1 METNKKKSKLIVTA
15 LITIILVL
23 LIAGTAF
30 ASGNHNP
37 KKRYPMGDHSDGAIV
52 WGATK
57 AEVFKYFADLNW
69 DGIPTWLFAEY
80 NISLWCG
87 QKGAHISPYMTVTE
101 EHYWA
106 WEEQTETSK
115 VPYTE
120 HNPYAWYRRT
130 KTMGLVTDHH
140 DWEYNTF
147 LAELTDASYCGAIQ
161 HRYDED
167 DQPVINSL
175 ENGAPGRAYPKENSH
190 SIEWYYNRDLIEKD
204 YQHLRYVLTAR
215 PIYKTAD
222 DVPACPEVE
231 QVDKEDGEFDV
242 KEKQNAIWH
251 IPEFSGTGEGVGD
264 DRNLGT
270 IATEYQKFYDTIH
283 PNGPGEDRY
292 EDIIRPYNA
301 WKDKDEMK
309 DHYNDIEEDK
319 IQLPDEAKELK
330 DYKYKDTG
338 VEVDAATGA
347 YLLGPYCIDY
357 SVNDET
363 KDRFGAPDLDFCEVK
378 YNAIQDIT
386 IYNQDKK
393 NIKDF
398 GGSFKIVYP
407 SAGAPLSK
415 KEAKLVRINDKPY
428 EVEDVKL
435 DGEEIFAPESRKV
448 FYIVVERGNMKPE
461 DFKGIHAKFDFQYLE
476 HVDGTA
482 SEYKTQLREYWY
494 SRQDGELFTYHF
506 EGAYCAGHDIFGN
519 CMFMPYNKSEK
530 TVETYI
536 YELHRDECSHESQVM
551 AAYSHDGWRH
561 YKKYSIV
568 ISSEWEI
575 EPPPNIQIQ
584 KLCENCGPLFGAEF
598 DIELKFEGKDGQNE
612 TPVNVTQ
619 YFTRV
624 TDTKGL
630 ATITSEEIEGK
641 GVYLRTFSGY
651 IHVTIT
657 ETQPPAG
664 HKLNTSPHPML
675 IRLEKGKME
684 MCGGENVEWIV
695 ENDTA
700 ISRMTIWNEDGGTP
714 IIQLA
719 KVDSNA
725 GLVREAFF
733 EVHVSYTDPN
743 GVRYENGRVVRY
755 GDIIDKKYN
764 IIRGKTKNG
773 ILNLTVEDFAN
784 MKYGFNI
791 VGYTG
796 KITLDIVEVRV
807 DNGGY
812 SVSPNSKDVT
822 LTYEAGELVDYTEF
836 TDAPVVTHYV
846 YDNPL
851 AEIYDWAS
859 GRTSFS
865 NLSID
870 VQRYVEQWISR
881 QQSRHTEMK
890 YEDILAWLVSYL
902 EEGQRNGTL
911 NIYDNIEEWKAS
923 TMTTEAIGTAN
934 GAIAQIT
941 IEDFPGKDIDIPDI
955 PKTPKPNPLFMT
967 IAGTVFLDQ
976 TTTKGELDESN
987 GELDKGETLLMGIE
1001 VTLYEENGTKATLV
1015 QEDEEIRTNPTMT
1028 NFNGYYEFRGVDPMK
1043 KYYVEFKYNGME
1055 YKTTNSGTAAYNS
1068 EEWAKTSKGSDL
1080 SSSRAGV
1087 TGKYQNITYDTKAY
1101 DYYEIQGLYT
1111 EMAKETLQYIRDNN
1125 SYPADPYS
1133 LIGAHPEDK
1142 EIADKIAYMKA
1153 CEVKAY
1159 AGYSSIQSGIG
1170 SPNGNGTY
1178 PYIDLGDRF
1187 VMDGASINTEGD
1199 SISFAGDTVKKLYPG
1214 QLQVHLGLV
1223 ERDSTDLS
1231 LLTDIVETNVL
1242 VNGYDTTYGY
1252 HQGLS
1257 SYHQYIFEEDYNY
1270 SKTPN
1275 TNGIAYYTEDNIDLY
1290 LTYEITV
1297 RNDTKVPV
1305 APLEIVDYYNSRF
1318 TYSDSY
1324 TTSKGNPIAGLR
1336 INGNAVERMVSGS
1349 GYNNAGVGSMPDG
1362 YKALFINLGDGYM
1375 LNSPDEEL
1383 KIQITFKLTE
1393 PGGHA
1398 TQALKEMLLQEDRD
1412 NKYSRSWEIKNYA
1425 EINAYKTPEGYLDR
1439 DSHPGNFEIAEFEK
1453 LLAAYQ
1459 EAYARYVFSQS
1470 EDDKRAV
1477 KLALGRM
1484 TDLREDDAWKVSL
1497 ILSNNGYVRELS
1509 GNVWEAINDEVKNS
1523 LHLQKGFGERL
1534 LTKSDKSEL
1543 NLAGIKVELVEM
1555 LKNTEFNPD
1564 PDNSRDGAT
1573 QLVRGQ
1579 TVTDENGNYKFTA
1592 YIAGDYAVRFVYGD
1606 YEDESKTIYSKVS
1619 KNTFKPESEADP
1631 LPING
1636 QYYQS
1641 TKANPDTDSEQYWY
1655 KQRVYNETTKLP
1667 DEITGIPRYS
1677 DAYDDAYSRLSQM
1690 KSKIYLKEDSK
1701 DDEGRSIPI
1710 DKLTP
1715 TNSTSTEYDYD
1726 GVLEVESTRHTDPMY
1741 AYTSTMELEIEYTRP
1756 ETLGNAGN
1764 IFYGYSISDIDF
1776 GITPRAYNDLTIDK
1790 YVDNIKL
1797 YTVDGNKLIDADFNA
1812 DGTVKR
1818 LNKED
1823 QPLVIDEDKK
1833 NITYL
1838 DGLIDVIYN
1847 TELLQGATLEITYK
1861 VVVSNDSLYDKDKKI
1876 YDTIKYISKDG
1887 KVVAVAYY
1895 DEAVEN
1901 LTSYEGNG
1909 RGTPTIVY
1917 HNLFGDKDYSDT
1929 ALSKEHNAR
1938 ISNASDRIKK
1948 YDLITDYNVGDA
1960 EIITS
1965 RATNIVDYINTPF
1978 DVNHENFA
1986 KEGVNKRW
1994 EATNPK
2000 EFVSSREKY
2009 KAENGKQDLLETYD
2023 HIVRATDK
2031 EGNVSPLYNV
2041 LKPGET
2047 TEDEIVLSGILG
2059 TSASGSSDFEFS
2071 NLIEITRMRNT
2082 AGKIVDIEGYD
2093 IKGDI
2098 ARETSEVRHLK
2109 NIDGEPPAEESPKY
2123 APTISTS
2130 KSPTIKINVAA
2141 GLTVI
2146 QDVVGSNVGIVIIA
2160 LVILAAGIVL
2170 IKRFVIPSHKE

>member
-1 METNKKKSKLIVTA
+1 MEKKKKISSKLK
-15 LITIILVL
+15 LIIILTFAIVVL
-23 LIAGTAF
+23 SAGIVSAVV
-30 ASGNHNP
+30 H
-37 KKRYPMGDHSDGAIV
+37 RYPMSDHHDGAIV
-52 WGATK
+52 WGPTK
-57 AEVFKYFADLNW
+57 GEIFKQFWDDPNNYNW
-69 DGIPTWLFAEY
+69 DNLPTWLFAEW
-80 NISLWCG
+80 NISLWCA
-87 QKGAHISPYMTVTE
+87 QKGGWIGGKSQLVTE

-106 WEEQTETSK
+106 YVSKEGDPQYETHT
-115 VPYTE
+115 VPYDE
-120 HNPYAWYRRT
+120 NNPFKWYRRSE
-130 KTMGLVTDHH
+130 TMGLVTDHH
-140 DWEYNTF
+140 DWEFNKYEK
-147 LAELTDASYCGAIQ
+147 ELKDASYCGKYTAE
-161 HRYDED
+161 YDED
-167 DQPVINSL
+167 DQPIIDSL
-175 ENGAPGRAYPKENSH
+175 EAGAPGRAYPKENAH

-204 YQHLRYVLTAR
+204 YQHLRYILTAR
-215 PIYKTAD
+215 PIYDNAD
-222 DVPACPEVE
+222 DVPRDPEPIN
-231 QVDKEDGEFDV
+231 KEDGEFDV
-242 KEKQNAIWH
+242 KEKQGAIWR
-251 IPEFSGTGEGVGD
+251 IPEFSGNIVNESELPD
-264 DRNLGT
+264 DRNLGH
-270 IATEYQKFYDTIH
+270 IALEYQKFYEAIH
-283 PNGPGEDRY
+283 NATGEDRY
-292 EDIIRPYNA
+292 EDIIKPYNA
-301 WKDKDEMK
+301 WKDRDEMK
-309 DHYNDIEEDK
+309 ETSDDIEESTIK
-319 IQLPDEAKELK
+319 LPDEDKELK
-330 DYKYKDTG
+330 DYIYKDTG
-338 VEVDAATGA
+338 VEVDAWTGA

-357 SVNDET
+357 SVNDEE
-363 KDRFGAPDLDFCEVK
+363 KDRYGAPTFDVCEVK

-386 IYNQDKK
+386 VYNQDGK
-393 NIKDF
+393 NIEDF

-407 SAGAPLSK
+407 SEGVPTSK
-415 KEAKLVRINDKPY
+415 EEAKLVRINDKPY

-435 DGEEIFAPESRKV
+435 DGEEIFAPESRRP
-448 FYIVVERGNMKPE
+448 FYIVVIRGDMKAE
-461 DFKGIHAKFDFQYLE
+461 DFTGIHAKIDFQYLE

-482 SEYKTQLREYWY
+482 SEYKTRVREHWY
-494 SRQDGELFTYHF
+494 SRQDGDLFKYKFT
-506 EGAYCAGHDIFGN
+506 GSYCAGHDEWGN
-519 CMFMPYNKSEK
+519 CIMKSSSKSEE

-536 YELHRDECSHESQVM
+536 YELHRKECSHKAQIM

-575 EPPPNIQIQ
+575 EPPPNIQVQ
-584 KLCENCGPLFGAEF
+584 KLCKECGPLYGAEF
-598 DIELKFEGKDGQNE
+598 DIELRFEGKDGQNE
-612 TPVNVTQ
+612 TPVNKTL
-619 YFTRV
+619 YFTRI

-630 ATITSEEIEGK
+630 ATVTAEEIEAE
-641 GVYLRTFSGY
+641 GVYIRTFSGY
-651 IHVTIT
+651 ITAVFK

-664 HKLNTSPHPML
+664 HKLNDTEATMI
-675 IRLEKGKME
+675 IRLEKGAMQ
-684 MCGGENVEWIV
+684 MCGGYGVEWIRD
-695 ENDTA
+695 EETA
-700 ISRMTIWNEDGGTP
+700 IARITIYNEDGGIP

-725 GLVREAFF
+725 GLVKEAFF
-733 EVHVSYTDPN
+733 EVHVSYTDPE
-743 GVRYENGRVVRY
+743 GVVYRDGKIVRY
-755 GDIIDKKYN
+755 GDLIDKKYN
-764 IIRGKTKNG
+764 IIRGRTKNG

-807 DNGGY
+807 DSGGY
-812 SVSPNSKDVT
+812 SVSPRSKDVT
-822 LTYEAGELVDYTEF
+822 LTYHEGELVDYTEY
-836 TDAPVVTHYV
+836 TDAPVITHYI

-851 AEIYDWAS
+851 AEIYDWAK
-859 GRTSFS
+859 GRISYS
-865 NLSID
+865 NLSKD
-870 VQRYVEQWISR
+870 VQRYVDRWLSR
-881 QQSRHTEMK
+881 QQNKHPEMK
-890 YEDILAWLVSYL
+890 YDDILAWLVSYL
-902 EEGQRNGTL
+902 EEGQREGTL
-911 NIYDNIEEWKAS
+911 NLYDNIEEWKHS
-923 TMTTEAIGTAN
+923 TMTTETKSTAKN
-934 GAIAQIT
+934 GEIAQIT

-955 PKTPKPNPLFMT
+955 PKTPEANPLFMT

-976 TTTKGELDESN
+976 TTTKGEIDESN
-987 GELDKGETLLMGIE
+987 GYLDKGETLLMGIE
-1001 VTLYEENGTKATLV
+1001 VTLYEENGTKATLIPA
-1015 QEDEEIRTNPTMT
+1015 DGEIRTNPTMT

-1055 YKTTNSGTAAYNS
+1055 YKTTQSENATYNG
-1068 EEWAKTSKGSDL
+1068 EAWAKTSKGSDL
-1080 SSSRAGV
+1080 ISSRAGV
-1087 TGKYQNITYDTKAY
+1087 TNKYNTVTYDTKAY
-1101 DYYEIQGLYT
+1101 DYYELQGLYT

-1133 LIGAHPEDK
+1133 LIGAHLEDK
-1142 EIADKIAYMKA
+1142 EIKDKIAYMKA

-1159 AGYSSIQSGIG
+1159 AGYNSIQSGIG
-1170 SPNGNGTY
+1170 SPSANGTY
-1178 PYIDLGDRF
+1178 AHSSLGDRF

-1214 QLQVHLGLV
+1214 QLQVHLGLI

-1231 LLTDIVETNVL
+1231 LLTDIVKTNVS
-1242 VNGYDTTYGY
+1242 VNGYDTTYNY

-1290 LTYEITV
+1290 LTYEIAV
-1297 RNDTKVPV
+1297 RNDTKIAT
-1305 APLEIVDYYNSRF
+1305 APLQIVDYYNNRF
-1318 TYSDSY
+1318 TYQDGY
-1324 TTSKGNPIAGLR
+1324 TTSKGNHIAGLR
-1336 INGNAVERMVSGS
+1336 INGNEVTGRITANGF
-1349 GYNNAGVGSMPDG
+1349 NNAGVSSKPKD
-1362 YKALFINLGDGYM
+1362 YNALFINLGQGYL
-1375 LNSPDEEL
+1375 LNSPDDEL
-1383 KIQITFKLTE
+1383 KIQITFKLTDRN
-1393 PGGHA
+1393 GHA
-1398 TQALKEMLLQEDRD
+1398 TEVLKEMLLQEDRD

-1425 EINAYKTPEGYLDR
+1425 EINAYYTPEGYLDR
-1439 DSHPGNFEIAEFEK
+1439 DSHPGTFEITKFEERLAE
-1453 LLAAYQ
+1453 YQ
-1459 EAYARYVFSQS
+1459 KAYAKYVFSQS

-1555 LKNTEFNPD
+1555 LKNTQHNPD

-1592 YIAGDYAVRFVYGD
+1592 YLAGDYAVRFVYGD
-1606 YEDESKTIYSKVS
+1606 YEDTSKTIYSKVS

-1641 TKANPDTDSEQYWY
+1641 TKANPNTDSEPYWY

-1690 KSKIYLKEDSK
+1690 KSKI
-1701 DDEGRSIPI
+1701 
-1710 DKLTP
+1710 DKAE
-1715 TNSTSTEYDYD
+1715 NSTSTEYDYD

-1741 AYTSTMELEIEYTRP
+1741 AYTSTMELEVEYTRP
-1756 ETLGNAGN
+1756 ATSGNASN
-1764 IFYGYSISDIDF
+1764 VFYGYSISDIDF
-1776 GITPRAYNDLTIDK
+1776 GITPRAYNDLGIDK
-1790 YVDNIKL
+1790 YVANIKL
-1797 YTVDGNKLIDADFNA
+1797 YTVDGNKLIDTNFDENGKVILDSATQNI
-1812 DGTVKR
+1812 VK
-1818 LNKED
+1818 
-1823 QPLVIDEDKK
+1823 DELTS
-1833 NITYL
+1833 NTYL
-1838 DGLIDVIYN
+1838 DNFIDIIYN
-1847 TELLQGATLEITYK
+1847 TELLQGATLEITFK
-1861 VVVSNDSLYDKDKKI
+1861 VVVSNDSLHDGDK

-1895 DEAVEN
+1895 DEAVET

-1917 HNLFGDKDYSDT
+1917 HNTSGDKDYSDT
-1929 ALSKEHNAR
+1929 VLTKEHNAR
-1938 ISNASDRIKK
+1938 VNNTSDRLRKFS
-1948 YDLITDYNVGDA
+1948 LITGYNVGNA

-1978 DVNHENFA
+1978 DVNHENFTKA
-1986 KEGVNKRW
+1986 GVNPYW
-1994 EATNPK
+1994 EPTDPSK
-2000 EFVSSREKY
+2000 FVSSREKY
-2009 KAENGKQDLLETYD
+2009 KAENGQDLLSTYD
-2023 HIVRATDK
+2023 HIVRATD
-2031 EGNVSPLYNV
+2031 NSPLYKV
-2041 LKPGET
+2041 LKPGER

-2093 IKGDI
+2093 IKGKTD
-2098 ARETSEVRHLK
+2098 RETSEVRHLK
-2109 NIDGEPPAEESPKY
+2109 NIDGEPPADETPKY
-2123 APTISTS
+2123 TPTISTS
-2130 KSPTIKINVAA
+2130 KSPTIKINVAD

>member
-1 METNKKKSKLIVTA
+1 MK
-15 LITIILVL
+15 
-23 LIAGTAF
+23 
-30 ASGNHNP
+30 
-37 KKRYPMGDHSDGAIV
+37 
-52 WGATK
+52 
-57 AEVFKYFADLNW
+57 
-69 DGIPTWLFAEY
+69 
-80 NISLWCG
+80 
-87 QKGAHISPYMTVTE
+87 
-101 EHYWA
+101 
-106 WEEQTETSK
+106 ETS
-115 VPYTE
+115 
-120 HNPYAWYRRT
+120 A
-130 KTMGLVTDHH
+130 
-140 DWEYNTF
+140 
-147 LAELTDASYCGAIQ
+147 
-161 HRYDED
+161 
-167 DQPVINSL
+167 
-175 ENGAPGRAYPKENSH
+175 
-190 SIEWYYNRDLIEKD
+190 
-204 YQHLRYVLTAR
+204 
-215 PIYKTAD
+215 
-222 DVPACPEVE
+222 
-231 QVDKEDGEFDV
+231 
-242 KEKQNAIWH
+242 
-251 IPEFSGTGEGVGD
+251 
-264 DRNLGT
+264 
-270 IATEYQKFYDTIH
+270 
-283 PNGPGEDRY
+283 
-292 EDIIRPYNA
+292 
-301 WKDKDEMK
+301 
-309 DHYNDIEEDK
+309 DIEESTIK
-319 IQLPDEAKELK
+319 LPDEDKELK
-330 DYKYKDTG
+330 DYIYKDTG
-338 VEVDAATGA
+338 VEVDAWTGA

-357 SVNDET
+357 SVNDEE
-363 KDRFGAPDLDFCEVK
+363 KDRYGAPTFDVCEVK

-386 IYNQDKK
+386 VYNQDGK
-393 NIKDF
+393 NIEDF

-407 SAGAPLSK
+407 SEGVPTSK
-415 KEAKLVRINDKPY
+415 EEAKLVRINDKPY

-435 DGEEIFAPESRKV
+435 DGEEIFAPESRRP
-448 FYIVVERGNMKPE
+448 FYIVVIRGNMKPE

-482 SEYKTQLREYWY
+482 SEYKTRMYEYWY
-494 SRQDGELFTYHF
+494 SRADGELFTYKF
-506 EGAYCAGHDIFGN
+506 TGAYCAGHDILGN
-519 CMFMPYNKSEK
+519 CMMTSYPKSEK

-536 YELHRDECSHESQVM
+536 YELHRDECSHKAQIT

-568 ISSEWEI
+568 ISSEWEVPN
-575 EPPPNIQIQ
+575 PPDIQLLKWCNQ
-584 KLCENCGPLFGAEF
+584 CEGPLYGAEF
-598 DIELKFEGKDGQNE
+598 DIELRFEGKDGQNE
-612 TPVNVTQ
+612 TPVNKTL
-619 YFTRV
+619 YFTRT

-630 ATITSEEIEGK
+630 ATVTSQEIEAE
-641 GVYLRTFSGY
+641 GVYMRTYTGY
-651 IHVTIT
+651 IYATFK
-657 ETQPPAG
+657 ENQPPAG
-664 HKLNTSPHPML
+664 HKINTQEYQEYCIV
-675 IRLEKGKME
+675 IRLEKGTMQ
-684 MCGGENVEWIV
+684 MCGGVGVEWIHD
-695 ENDTA
+695 EEKPIARITA
-700 ISRMTIWNEDGGTP
+700 YNEDDGTP

-743 GVRYENGRVVRY
+743 GVLYIAPNGEVYTDPREVPYKGGKVLRY

-764 IIRGKTKNG
+764 VIRGRTKNG
-773 ILNLTVEDFAN
+773 ILNLTVEDFAG
-784 MKYGFNI
+784 MKYGFDI
-791 VGYTG
+791 TRYTG

-812 SVSPNSKDVT
+812 SVSPSSKDVT

-836 TDAPVVTHYV
+836 TDAPVITHYL

-851 AEIYDWAS
+851 AEIYDWAK
-859 GRTSFS
+859 GRTSIS
-865 NLSID
+865 DLSID
-870 VQRYVEQWISR
+870 VRRYVEQWISG
-881 QQSRHTEMK
+881 QQNKHPEMK

-911 NIYDNIEEWKAS
+911 NIYDNIEEWKES
-923 TMTTEAIGTAN
+923 TMTTEAIGTAK
-934 GAIAQIT
+934 GPIAQIT
-941 IEDFPGKDIDIPDI
+941 IEDFPGKDIDLPDI

-976 TTTKGELDESN
+976 TTTKGEIDESN
-987 GELDKGETLLMGIE
+987 GYLDKGETLLMGIE

-1015 QEDEEIRTNPTMT
+1015 QEDGEIRTNPTMT

-1055 YKTTNSGTAAYNS
+1055 YKTTQSGAAAYNS
-1068 EEWAKTSKGSDL
+1068 EEWSKTSKGSDL

-1087 TGKYQNITYDTKAY
+1087 TNKYNTVTYDTKVY
-1101 DYYEIQGLYT
+1101 DYYELQGLYT
-1111 EMAKETLQYIRDNN
+1111 EMAKETLQYIQDNN

-1159 AGYSSIQSGIG
+1159 AGYNSIQSGIG
-1170 SPNGNGTY
+1170 SPSANGVY
-1178 PYIDLGDRF
+1178 PHSSLGGRF
-1187 VMDGASINTEGD
+1187 VMDGATINTEGD

-1214 QLQVHLGLV
+1214 QLQVHLGLI

-1231 LLTDIVETNVL
+1231 LLTDIVETNVS

-1290 LTYEITV
+1290 LTYEISL
-1297 RNDTKVPV
+1297 RNDTKIAV
-1305 APLEIVDYYNSRF
+1305 APLQIVDYYNNRF
-1318 TYSDSY
+1318 TYQDGY
-1324 TTSKGNPIAGLR
+1324 TTSKGNHIAGLR
-1336 INGNAVERMVSGS
+1336 INGNEVTGRITANGF
-1349 GYNNAGVGSMPDG
+1349 NNAGVSSKPAD
-1362 YKALFINLGDGYM
+1362 YNALFINLGQGYL
-1375 LNSPDEEL
+1375 LNGPDDEL
-1383 KIQITFKLTE
+1383 KLQITFKLTE

-1398 TQALKEMLLQEDRD
+1398 TQVLKEMLLQKDRD
-1412 NKYSRSWEIKNYA
+1412 NKYSRAWEIKNYA
-1425 EINAYKTPEGYLDR
+1425 EINAYYTPEGYLDR

-1453 LLAAYQ
+1453 LLDEYQ
-1459 EAYARYVFSQS
+1459 KAYARYVFSQS

-1564 PDNSRDGAT
+1564 PDNSRDDAT

-1579 TVTDENGNYKFTA
+1579 TVTDDNGNYKFTA

-1606 YEDESKTIYSKVS
+1606 YANTNETIYSNVS
-1619 KNTFKPESEADP
+1619 ENVYEEGKDGRDKPDK

-1641 TKANPDTDSEQYWY
+1641 TKANQHTDKNKYWY
-1655 KQRVYNETTKLP
+1655 KQMEYDEEAKIPYKLDDITKYSEEQIKENIELYLR
-1667 DEITGIPRYS
+1667 RYS

-1690 KSKIYLKEDSK
+1690 KSKI
-1701 DDEGRSIPI
+1701 
-1710 DKLTP
+1710 DKAE
-1715 TNSTSTEYDYD
+1715 NSTSTEYDYD

-1741 AYTSTMELEIEYTRP
+1741 AYTSTMELEVEYTRP
-1756 ETLGNAGN
+1756 ATSGNASN
-1764 IFYGYSISDIDF
+1764 VFYGYSISDIDF

-1790 YVDNIKL
+1790 YVANIKL
-1797 YTVDGNKLIDADFNA
+1797 YTVDGNKLIDTNFDENGKVILDAA
-1812 DGTVKR
+1812 TQKIVK
-1818 LNKED
+1818 
-1823 QPLVIDEDKK
+1823 DELTS
-1833 NITYL
+1833 NTYL
-1838 DGLIDVIYN
+1838 DNFIDIIYN
-1847 TELLQGATLEITYK
+1847 TELLQGATLEITFK
-1861 VVVSNDSLYDKDKKI
+1861 VTVSNDSLYDQDKKI

-1895 DEAVEN
+1895 DEAVET

-1909 RGTPTIVY
+1909 RGNGTIVY
-1917 HNLFGDKDYSDT
+1917 HNAFGDKDYSDT
-1929 ALSKEHNAR
+1929 VLSKEHDAR
-1938 ISNASDRIKK
+1938 VSNASDRLRR
-1948 YDLITDYNVGDA
+1948 YDLITGYNVGNA

-1978 DVNHENFA
+1978 DVNHENFTRA
-1986 KEGVNKRW
+1986 GVNQYW
-1994 EATNPK
+1994 EPTDPSK
-2000 EFVSSREKY
+2000 FVSSREKY
-2009 KAENGKQDLLETYD
+2009 KAENGQDLLSTYD
-2023 HIVRATDK
+2023 HIVRATND
-2031 EGNVSPLYNV
+2031 SPLYAE

-2047 TEDEIVLSGILG
+2047 TEDKVEDPADTTIVLSGILG

-2098 ARETSEVRHLK
+2098 ARETSEVRHLR
-2109 NIDGEPPAEESPKY
+2109 NIDGEPPADETPKY

-2130 KSPTIKINVAA
+2130 KSPTIKINVAD